1 MISGR
6 GALVDLAHDLKGAA
20 QTLAHLRN
28 GQAVV
33 GLEREDGGI
42 TVVGGLGQVFGE
54 GNAKELLD
62 DVGDFS
68 KYWPQNDGQHGA
80 RGSAPRLAGSNHS
93 LPPRHSTKGQRP
105 AESPAQLRR

>member
-33 GLEREDGGI
+33 GLEGEDGGI

-68 KYWPQNDGQHGA
+68 KYWPQNDGQHA
-80 RGSAPRLAGSNHS
+80 RVVARLGWPGQITACLRATAQKDNDPPKA
-93 LPPRHSTKGQRP
+93 LPN
-105 AESPAQLRR
+105 